1 MARTALTSVPKNHA
15 DHRTARSR
23 MRESSRLVDS
33 EIASTG
39 AMEGS
44 SSEDR
49 GAKNPSTSK
58 SDRPQQDATLAEY
71 CHTPGPTTVR
81 IYDDLV
87 PFKTKLKQALA
98 TSKLFVQ
105 AKKILRPTAP
115 DLECS
120 PSYPGD
126 TSARGASLG
135 MQQTDNSRR
144 APGQGSNPS
153 VSSSHGTGLWEISY
167 HCVRLFERLVEEAR
181 KLAKPSHPAGE
192 YFLSLYYISECQ
204 LRRLKT
210 WDRNT
215 ELTHPNF
222 GDSYP
227 NDLKDR
233 ITNLLKE
240 ITSAIERI
248 GWEMD
253 LLRALVSRES
263 SEQNEKD
270 NEREGSQPGQRVCR
284 RVRNGSGGLGTLGCL
299 SVLG

>member
-1 MARTALTSVPKNHA
+1 M
-15 DHRTARSR
+15 
-23 MRESSRLVDS
+23 
-33 EIASTG
+33 
-39 AMEGS
+39 
-44 SSEDR
+44 
-49 GAKNPSTSK
+49 
-58 SDRPQQDATLAEY
+58 
-71 CHTPGPTTVR
+71 
-81 IYDDLV
+81 
-87 PFKTKLKQALA
+87 
-98 TSKLFVQ
+98 
-105 AKKILRPTAP
+105 
-115 DLECS
+115 
-120 PSYPGD
+120 
-126 TSARGASLG
+126 
-135 MQQTDNSRR
+135 
-144 APGQGSNPS
+144 
-153 VSSSHGTGLWEISY
+153 
-167 HCVRLFERLVEEAR
+167 FERLVEEAR

-270 NEREGSQPGQRVCR
+270 NEREDSQPCHR
-284 RVRNGSGGLGTLGCL
+284 
-299 SVLG
+299 SVEEFEMAVEALEPWAAYRSWVETEIAANL